1 MEISLRNPTC
11 AELMEEV
18 NRRLSEGLWKV
29 GQCFEDLLDK
39 RPRSAA
45 QYNEAYFNRA
55 GARVA
60 VVAHGVNVLRVDA
73 GAQCVFCALDGGR
86 LELRGFRRVQQA
98 NTKDDGASAVE
109 VSFIVLGTLERRRVV
124 K

>member
-45 QYNEAYFNRA
+45 QYNKAYFNRA
-55 GARVA
+55 GAIILCIDSCWF
-60 VVAHGVNVLRVDA
+60 HTHLP
-73 GAQCVFCALDGGR
+73 
-86 LELRGFRRVQQA
+86 
-98 NTKDDGASAVE
+98 TKLS
-109 VSFIVLGTLERRRVV
+109 
-124 K
+124 